1 MKKKGSAIIL
11 TVLLLGFFTAMSL
24 NIYYIGQ
31 KKAETAG
38 DKKAGE
44 QLTNDI
50 DIASSIIYQE
60 AYLAENFVRLGVPY
74 DYDITG
80 FDKYNIDDVD
90 KEEESYF
97 DVSTGEYGTGE
108 KFAGIQLNSISE
120 YFDSNW
126 NYKLDDAGSET
137 GAASQKLIMNEV
149 LEKLEDSD
157 GNDYYEPISR
167 IWQSGGVPSKI
178 TKLWENT
185 SLLSI
190 GGYELV
196 SITVN
201 GSDEIV
207 AGDITESK
215 VKDELEDKDDNDMT
229 AVFTKTVTIEGSGDI
244 SSMTFVITATE
255 TFSVDATSGKEFSE
269 LAYYDVVM
277 NLAIEKQ

>member
-60 AYLAENFVRLGVPY
+60 AYLAENFVRTGVLY
-74 DYDITG
+74 DLDKYGTDLSG
-80 FDKYNIDDVD
+80 FDDYELKNGDN
-90 KEEESYF
+90 SYF
-97 DVSTGEYGTGE
+97 DVSDGTYDKEYP
-108 KFAGIQLNSISE
+108 GIQLSSISE

-126 NYKLDDAGSET
+126 NYKLDNDGNET
-137 GAASQKLIMNEV
+137 GEASQKLIMSEV
-149 LEKLEDSD
+149 VED
-157 GNDYYEPISR
+157 GEVKSR

-190 GGYELV
+190 GGYELE

-201 GSDEIV
+201 GTSIDAV
-207 AGDITESK
+207 DITESK

-229 AVFTKTVTIEGSGDI
+229 AVLTKTVKIKGAGDI
-244 SSMTFVITATE
+244 SSTTFVITATE
-255 TFSVDATSGKEFSE
+255 TVSVDATSGEEFSE
-269 LAYYDVVM
+269 LAYYDAVM
-277 NLAIEKQ
+277 NLSIEKQ

>member
-60 AYLAENFVRLGVPY
+60 AYLAENFVRTGVLY
-74 DYDITG
+74 DLDKYGTDLSG
-80 FDKYNIDDVD
+80 FDDYELKNGDN
-90 KEEESYF
+90 SYF
-97 DVSTGEYGTGE
+97 DVSDGTYDKEYP
-108 KFAGIQLNSISE
+108 GIQLSSISE

-126 NYKLDDAGSET
+126 NYKLDNDGNET
-137 GAASQKLIMNEV
+137 GAASQKLIMSEV
-149 LEKLEDSD
+149 VED
-157 GNDYYEPISR
+157 GEAESR

-178 TKLWENT
+178 TKLWEDT

-201 GSDEIV
+201 GSEIV
-207 AGDITESK
+207 AGDITESEVGNKLDGSK
-215 VKDELEDKDDNDMT
+215 VDNKMT

-255 TFSVDATSGKEFSE
+255 SFSVDATSGKEFSK
-269 LAYYDVVM
+269 LAYYDAVM
-277 NLAIEKQ
+277 SLSIEKQ

>member
-31 KKAETAG
+31 KKSETAG
-38 DKKAGE
+38 DKKVGE

-60 AYLAENFVRLGVPY
+60 AYLAENFVRLGVVY
-74 DYDITG
+74 DSGHTASLDDYKEPSEDKSYLKYSSGEWTYD
-80 FDKYNIDDVD
+80 K
-90 KEEESYF
+90 SY
-97 DVSTGEYGTGE
+97 S
-108 KFAGIQLNSISE
+108 GIQLSSISE

-126 NYKLDDAGSET
+126 NYKLDNDGNET
-137 GAASQKLIMNEV
+137 GAASQKLIMSEV
-149 LEKLEDSD
+149 VEE
-157 GNDYYEPISR
+157 GEAESR

-190 GGYELV
+190 GGYELE

-201 GSDEIV
+201 GTSIDAV
-207 AGDITESK
+207 DITESK
-215 VKDELEDKDDNDMT
+215 VEGKLEDKDDNDMA
-229 AVFTKTVTIEGSGDI
+229 AVFTKTATIEGSGDI

-255 TFSVDATSGKEFSE
+255 TFSVDATSGKEFSK
-269 LAYYDVVM
+269 LAYYDAVM
-277 NLAIEKQ
+277 SLSIEKQ